1 MDRSAPP
8 LVRVLQ
14 VRSEL
19 EELRETWKNWCTDPR
34 ADIDF
39 VLTAAGCSAEILN
52 PYVLVVYH
60 GGHPDC
66 MLVGYL
72 EQRRMDQRVGYATMW
87 RSNVRVL
94 SFVRRG
100 FLGNQSDRNGSLLI
114 QHIYEFLKQQGA
126 DCAAFSDLH
135 ADSPLR
141 TFLMQHPGILFRQH
155 FFATQRHNTLQ
166 FASSFNE
173 FFSSL
178 SRKDR
183 HELRRHERMLHRDF
197 PNRVSMKSMSR
208 EEDVEFLLETVDQIS
223 QKTYQ
228 RALGTGFTN
237 SPEIQEQYRV
247 AARTGTLRACLLYI
261 RERPCAFLIG
271 RQYKFT
277 FFAEYTGY
285 DPEFAKY
292 SPGAFILMH
301 SIRECFDLA
310 LGTIQFDLG
319 SGDYAYKRVVCNAGW
334 EEGNAYVYA
343 PTLRGFLLNFQM
355 TAIGLV
361 NTALRKMTAHS
372 GFLKKAR
379 KHWQRHASRNFR
391 QESRTVSYS
400 ARLANEQLG
409 IREKF

>member
-1 MDRSAPP
+1 

-14 VRSEL
+14 ARSEL
-19 EELRETWKNWCTDPR
+19 EALREIWKTWCTDPR

-39 VLTAAGCSAEILN
+39 VLTAADCNAGILN
-52 PYVLVVYH
+52 PYVVVVYR

-66 MLVGYL
+66 MLIGYL
-72 EQRRMDQRVGYATMW
+72 EQQRMDQRVGYATMW
-87 RSNVRVL
+87 HSNVRVL

-100 FLGNQSDRNGSLLI
+100 FLGNQSNENCNLLV
-114 QHIYEFLKQQGA
+114 QHISEFLKQGGG
-126 DCAAFSDLH
+126 DCAAFSDLR

-141 TFLMQHPGILFRQH
+141 TFLIKHPGILFRQH

-166 FASSFNE
+166 FARSFNE
-173 FFSSL
+173 FLSSL

-183 HELRRHERMLHRDF
+183 HELRRHERMLDRNF
-197 PNRVSMKSMSR
+197 PNGVRIESVSR
-208 EEDVEFLLETVDQIS
+208 EDEVEFLLEVVDQIS
-223 QKTYQ
+223 KKTYQ

-292 SPGAFILMH
+292 SPGIFILMRC
-301 SIRECFDLA
+301 IRKSFELA
-310 LGTIQFDLG
+310 SGTVQFDLG
-319 SGDYAYKRVVCNAGW
+319 SGDHSYKHVVCNVGW
-334 EEGNAYVYA
+334 EEGNAYLYA
-343 PTLRGFLLNFQM
+343 PTFRGFLLNFQM
-355 TAIGLV
+355 TAIGLI
-361 NTALRKMTAHS
+361 NATLRKLTAHS

-379 KHWQRHASRNFR
+379 KQWQRYASRNFT
-391 QESRTVSYS
+391 QEPQRVNFS
-400 ARLANEQLG
+400 AGLTNEQLR
-409 IREKF
+409 IREEI